1 MKDKNASNWQDQ
13 QEIFHVNSPCI
24 GVCTSGPKG
33 YCRGC
38 LRSRVERF
46 HWHEM
51 TENQKFTVVKLCQSR
66 KARIVAARKRNDIT
80 LLKQEEM
87 FADFDGQMT
96 LF

>member
-1 MKDKNASNWQDQ
+1 MNETNASSWQDQ
-13 QEIFHVNSPCI
+13 QEMFHVKSPCI

-46 HWHEM
+46 HWQEM
-51 TENQKFTVVKLCQSR
+51 TDNQKFTVVKLCQSR
-66 KARIVAARKRNDIT
+66 KARILAARKKGDIT